1 MNSEW
6 ILSTKG
12 PKAYIRIPILDTSA
26 SRALE
31 KTAALD
37 HPSVRL
43 MSRAGLALA
52 QLSLAVSPHAQVFW
66 IACGR
71 GNNGGDGL
79 EAAIHLHRWGKKV
92 HISMPSGDKALQD
105 DAAQALAR
113 AHQAGLSVHDHAPDS
128 WDTCIDALLGIG
140 LRDAPTGVYA
150 DWIGRI
156 NSRSCEVISAD
167 IPSGLMADTGA
178 APGVCVTA
186 THTLTMLSLKAGL
199 LTFQGRDAC
208 GNLWLNTLGVDTTTE
223 PTAWLNPMPA
233 THQRAHISHK
243 GTFGDVAI
251 AGGTLGMQGAAI
263 LAARAALQ
271 SGAGRVYLALL
282 PSVQGTNAIDV
293 PADLMQRH
301 TDALLPAQLTVVA
314 GCGGGEEIT
323 HTLPRWLVESK
334 QLVLDADAL
343 NAIAASTK
351 LQTLLQRRSPDS
363 TVATPH
369 PLEAA
374 RLLDCSVGEVQAD
387 RMQASQ
393 RLAKHLNCTVILK
406 GSGSIIAAP
415 DQTPHINPTGNGK
428 LAIAGTGDVLAGMT
442 GAALARSAS
451 AWEAAREACYRHGA
465 LADQWPESQ
474 SLTANGLL
482 KKI

>member
-12 PKAYIRIPILDTSA
+12 PKAYARTPILDTTA
-26 SRALE
+26 SRAIE
-31 KTAALD
+31 RTAKLG
-37 HPSVRL
+37 HPSGHL
-43 MSRAGLALA
+43 MQRAGLALA

-79 EAAIHLHRWGKKV
+79 EAAIHLLGWGKTV
-92 HISMPSGDKALQD
+92 HVSMPKGDKALPD
-105 DAAQALAR
+105 DAALALAR

-140 LRDAPTGVYA
+140 LSDAPTGVYA

-156 NSRSCEVISAD
+156 NARSCEVISAD

-178 APGVCVTA
+178 TPGLCVRA
-186 THTLTMLSLKAGL
+186 THTLTMLSLKTGL

-208 GNLWLNTLGVDTTTE
+208 GNLWLNSLGVNGPLE

-233 THQRAHISHK
+233 VHQRAHRSHK
-243 GTFGDVAI
+243 GSFGDVAI
-251 AGGTLGMQGAAI
+251 AGGTPGMQGAAV

-282 PSVQGTNAIDV
+282 PSAQGKTSVDV

-301 TDALLPAQLTVVA
+301 TDTLQPQQLTLIA
-314 GCGGGEEIT
+314 GCGGGEEIA
-323 HTLPRWLVESK
+323 HTLPRWLMESK

-343 NAIAASTK
+343 NAIAASAE
-351 LQTLLQRRSPDS
+351 LQTLLQRRVTD
-363 TVATPH
+363 TTAITPH

-374 RLLDCSVGEVQAD
+374 RLLGCSVGEVQAD
-387 RMQASQ
+387 RLRAAQ
-393 RLAKHLNCTVILK
+393 RLAEQFKCTVILK

-415 DQTPHINPTGNGK
+415 DRAPHINPTGNGQ

-442 GAALARSAS
+442 GAALARHAS
-451 AWEAAREACYRHGA
+451 AWKAACEACYHHGA
-465 LADQWPESQ
+465 LADRWLKPT
-474 SLTANGLL
+474 SLTASGLL
-482 KKI
+482 KFI